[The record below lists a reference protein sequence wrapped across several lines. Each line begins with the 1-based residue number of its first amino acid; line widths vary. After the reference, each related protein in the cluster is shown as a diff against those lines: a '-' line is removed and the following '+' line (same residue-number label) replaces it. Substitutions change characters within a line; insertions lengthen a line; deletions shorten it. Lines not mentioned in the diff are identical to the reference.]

1 MDGAGFTGVILAGGA
16 SRRMGTDKALLRVD
30 GQPLLDLMRQKL
42 LDAGADKIIVLGR
55 SGLKDAVPDPV
66 PDKGPVFAAMH
77 YLSGQ
82 AVGSKHLFVPLDMP
96 ALPPSLLRTLS
107 QQTYWAHF
115 VDYNLPFLG
124 VADGSVLPPP
134 RRLYDLL
141 LIKVARRLH
150 VQGEYKDSFLNLN
163 NPVEFAAY
171 TNRDLLSLTNGIS
184 KHV

>member
-1 MDGAGFTGVILAGGA
+1 LAGGA

-30 GQPLLDLMRQKL
+30 GQSLLDLMRQKL
-42 LDAGADKIIVLGR
+42 LDAGADKVIILGR
-55 SGLKDAVPDPV
+55 SGSKGAVPDPV

-82 AVGSKHLFVPLDMP
+82 VIGSKHLFVPLDMP
-96 ALPPSLLRTLS
+96 ALPPSLLKTLS

-115 VDYNLPFLG
+115 LDYNLPFLG
-124 VADGSVLPPP
+124 VADGIVLSPP
-134 RRLYDLL
+134 RRIYDLL
-141 LIKVARRLH
+141 RIKVARRLQVH
-150 VQGEYKDSFLNLN
+150 NEYKDSFLNLN

-171 TNRDLLSLTNGIS
+171 ANRDLLPLTNGIS